1 LRFCVAKLE
10 FKVLL
15 SIENQLGEKIDAE
28 ERVFA
33 RNPYLR
39 GDSPFCAGR
48 LRET

>member
-15 SIENQLGEKIDAE
+15 SIENQPGEKIDAE

-33 RNPYLR
+33 CNPYLR